1 MIYRR
6 LPLLLATALLLPALA
21 LATPLA
27 DKVVEHRLAN
37 GLRLL
42 LVERHDTPTVAAYI
56 TIGVGSV
63 HETSETR
70 GVAHLLE
77 HMLFKGTTTLGTTDY
92 AAEKAAAR
100 PDRTGRQRTRWPA
113 PDSRTPIRPGSPPW
127 KTA

>member
-1 MIYRR
+1 MIFRC
-6 LPLLLATALLLPALA
+6 LTLLSVALLLPQLL

-42 LVERHDTPTVAAYI
+42 MVERHDTPTVAAYI

-92 AAEKAAAR
+92 SREQLLLAEIEQVAV
-100 PDRTGRQRTRWPA
+100 
-113 PDSRTPIRPGSPPW
+113 
-127 KTA
+127 